1 MGLKIKNNSQ
11 VFLSEPP
18 TFSVITPVYKPSLN
32 ELEECL
38 RSAMGPG
45 VEHILVLDGKTN
57 VSSIA
62 KLKRLVKK
70 YNGRILVI
78 EKQVGISEA
87 SNHGARNSSAD
98 FFVFLD
104 QDDFLDPNWL
114 PVLSLA
120 KESHDFLYS
129 DVFLVDERG
138 NKLHMT
144 PKPDWSPIRL
154 IFNMYAVHLMA
165 VRASIFWKAGGFRS
179 EFDGSQDH
187 DLALRVSR
195 VTNSIK
201 HISMPLYNWRQSSAS
216 TASDPENKPWAYEA
230 GREAAQNHLNKIGS
244 TAQVERLKQYP
255 GGLKAVFKERDL
267 PISVVIP
274 TKFQKN
280 PIGRAL
286 VELLLESLM
295 PFLNAELGDEVIL
308 VHRSGESFQL
318 SDAALGKP
326 VVFSIQDSKKFNFS
340 RRCNIGFL
348 VSKNE
353 NILLLND
360 DLEFGVDNPLTQLN
374 GLLKLPNV
382 GLVGGL
388 LAFPDFSIQH
398 GGQAFQEGL
407 PTHAHFR
414 SPSLVRGLFDL
425 LIDREAVGVTG
436 ALMFQKKSTWEAIGG
451 FSTLFPLNFNDV
463 DYCQKVRSLGLS
475 VIQANSVLA
484 IHRESSTRDSSV
496 TEQEI
501 SLIMERWGD
510 AMSHDGFAI
519 NNSGQK
525 SYGREE

>member
-1 MGLKIKNNSQ
+1 MGLIIKNHPRVSLNDT
-11 VFLSEPP
+11 PI
-18 TFSVITPVYKPSLN
+18 FSVITPVYKPSLN

-70 YNGRILVI
+70 YNGRFLVMD
-78 EKQVGISEA
+78 KHVGISKA
-87 SNHGARNSSAD
+87 TNYAARNSSAD

-104 QDDFLDPNWL
+104 QDDFLEPNWL
-114 PVLSLA
+114 PVLSAA

-129 DVFLVDERG
+129 DSFLVDERS
-138 NKLHMT
+138 NKIQRRY
-144 PKPDWSPIRL
+144 KPYWSPIRL

-165 VRASIFWKAGGFRS
+165 VRSSVFWKVGGFRS

-195 VTNSIK
+195 VTTSFR
-201 HISMPLYNWRQSSAS
+201 HISMPLYNQRQSSTS
-216 TASDPENKPWAYEA
+216 TASNPESKPWAYEA
-230 GREAAQNHLNKIGS
+230 GREAAQNHLDKIGS
-244 TAQVERLKQYP
+244 TAQVEVLKLYP
-255 GGLKAVFKERDL
+255 GALKAVFKERDL

-274 TKFQKN
+274 TKYQKN
-280 PIGRAL
+280 PEGRVL
-286 VELLLESLM
+286 VELLLESLA
-295 PFLNAELGDEVIL
+295 PFLNVELGDEAIL
-308 VHRSGESFQL
+308 VHSSGESFQF

-326 VVFSIQDSKKFNFS
+326 LVFSVQDSEEFNFS

-348 VSKNE
+348 TSKNE

-360 DLEFGVDNPLTQLN
+360 DLEFGVDNPLIQLN

-388 LAFPDFSIQH
+388 LAFPDHSIQH
-398 GGQAFQEGL
+398 GGHAFQRGL
-407 PTHAHFR
+407 PIHAHSR
-414 SPSLVRGLFDL
+414 SPSLERGLYDL

-436 ALMFQKKSTWEAIGG
+436 ALMFQKKSTWEAVGG

-463 DYCQKVRSLGLS
+463 DYCQKIRSLGLS
-475 VIQANSVLA
+475 VLQANSVLA
-484 IHRESSTRDSSV
+484 IHHESSTRDPSV
-496 TEQEI
+496 TELEI
-501 SLIMERWGD
+501 SQLVHRWGD
-510 AMSHDGFAI
+510 AMSHDGFTI
-519 NNSGQK
+519 NH
-525 SYGREE
+525 

>member
-18 TFSVITPVYKPSLN
+18 TFSVITPVYRPSIT

-57 VSSIA
+57 VSSIS

-70 YNGRILVI
+70 YKGRLFIT
-78 EKQVGISEA
+78 EHQVGISEA
-87 SNHGARNSSAD
+87 SNHGARHSSAD
-98 FFVFLD
+98 FYVFLD

-114 PVLSLA
+114 SVLSVA
-120 KESHDFLYS
+120 KERHDFIYS
-129 DVFLVDERG
+129 DTFSVDERG
-138 NKLHMT
+138 NKLLTTH
-144 PKPDWSPIRL
+144 KPDWSPIRL

-195 VTNSIK
+195 LTTSFK
-201 HISMPLYNWRQSSAS
+201 HISIPLYNWRQSRAS
-216 TASDPENKPWAYEA
+216 TSSNPENKPWAYDA

-244 TAQVERLKQYP
+244 TAQVERVNQHP
-255 GGLKAVFKERDL
+255 GALKAVFKEREL

-280 PIGRAL
+280 PQGRAL
-286 VELLLESLM
+286 VEVLLESLM
-295 PFLNAELGDEVIL
+295 PFLNAELGDEVTL
-308 VHRSGESFQL
+308 VHSSGESFQL
-318 SDAALGKP
+318 SDAAWAKP
-326 VVFSIQDSKKFNFS
+326 IVFSIQDSEKFNFS

-348 VSKNE
+348 ASKNE

-360 DLEFGVDNPLTQLN
+360 DVKFGLDNPLTQLN
-374 GLLKLPNV
+374 GLLKLPNI

-398 GGQAFQEGL
+398 GGHAFQEGL

-414 SPSLVRGLFDL
+414 SPSSVRGLFDL
-425 LIDREAVGVTG
+425 LIDRESVGVTG
-436 ALMFQKKSTWEAIGG
+436 ALMFQKKSTWEAVGG
-451 FSTLFPLNFNDV
+451 FSTLFPSNFNDV
-463 DYCQKVRSLGLS
+463 DYCQKIRSLGLS
-475 VIQANSVLA
+475 VLQANSVLA
-484 IHRESSTRDSSV
+484 IHHESSSRDATV
-496 TEQEI
+496 TELEVSQ
-501 SLIMERWGD
+501 LLERWGD
-510 AMSHDGFAI
+510 AMRHDGFTI
-519 NNSGQK
+519 NNWNYKLYS
-525 SYGREE
+525 